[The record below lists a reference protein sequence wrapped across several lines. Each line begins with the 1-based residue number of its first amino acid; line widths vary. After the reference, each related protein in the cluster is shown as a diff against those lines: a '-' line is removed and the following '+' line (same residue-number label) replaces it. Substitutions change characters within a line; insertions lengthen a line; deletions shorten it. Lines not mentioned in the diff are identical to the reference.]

1 MSTEYK
7 DSTYDSNEL
16 DTAEM
21 TIKFA
26 DVPRYYTTGNV
37 LDLRDLVIHVRSK
50 YPNPWQKVILDGD
63 NSLPTAD
70 LEGMRIYIRGK
81 NDGKAHTISGLG
93 RLIYLPLCVTAEN
106 SPDTG
111 CGLLEK
117 LAEYSTAYQ
126 IDDFEVLVYGTDVDS
141 LQRVWEFVQ
150 SHSEIKQKVYFP
162 PLLIDS
168 VKLFDDGIDLAP
180 YAKRFHEAS
189 IRRELTSTFIKS
201 VLDELRGII
210 RSGKVRLQDFEDTR
224 SKYAK
229 WLTVCLTQEMNLA
242 PVYLVSYVSEY
253 VDLRISYPFTK
264 LSFFERFNFV
274 RKLPQNVGYI
284 PHNQELAS
292 VFSILRKVYPHPYLA
307 FDLDT
312 GDVLTSNLNEK
323 FDLNQISILDY
334 RTMFSSSSSDSTIVN
349 SDALAV
355 SSVRDEEV
363 NKKLIDI
370 FTRATEA
377 SPDRNIFMSV
387 RNTALTSVGGHTYLL
402 YFTEP
407 FGLGGIFQS
416 PYVGNHSMVIGE
428 DNFHRLIDVKI
439 ILAEQKRQASST
451 QSEGQNVFT
460 QIMALDTQFRPA
472 IDPYILMCSELAR
485 LQSKDLSYYDRR
497 LRCDKC
503 VLPIVTHV
511 DSPLSSSNSVFSGA
525 RAEDHIDLVTLRYDK
540 VGSAALTAFGGL
552 NSDLGY
558 YDKLPVSTDSFWG
571 CKLL

>member
-37 LDLRDLVIHVRSK
+37 LDLRDLVIHIRSK

-63 NSLPTAD
+63 ISLPTAD

-189 IRRELTSTFIKS
+189 IRRELTSTFIRS

-229 WLTVCLTQEMNLA
+229 
-242 PVYLVSYVSEY
+242 
-253 VDLRISYPFTK
+253 
-264 LSFFERFNFV
+264 
-274 RKLPQNVGYI
+274 
-284 PHNQELAS
+284 
-292 VFSILRKVYPHPYLA
+292 
-307 FDLDT
+307 
-312 GDVLTSNLNEK
+312 
-323 FDLNQISILDY
+323 
-334 RTMFSSSSSDSTIVN
+334 
-349 SDALAV
+349 
-355 SSVRDEEV
+355 
-363 NKKLIDI
+363 
-370 FTRATEA
+370 
-377 SPDRNIFMSV
+377 
-387 RNTALTSVGGHTYLL
+387 
-402 YFTEP
+402 
-407 FGLGGIFQS
+407 
-416 PYVGNHSMVIGE
+416 
-428 DNFHRLIDVKI
+428 
-439 ILAEQKRQASST
+439 
-451 QSEGQNVFT
+451 
-460 QIMALDTQFRPA
+460 
-472 IDPYILMCSELAR
+472 
-485 LQSKDLSYYDRR
+485 
-497 LRCDKC
+497 
-503 VLPIVTHV
+503 
-511 DSPLSSSNSVFSGA
+511 
-525 RAEDHIDLVTLRYDK
+525 
-540 VGSAALTAFGGL
+540 
-552 NSDLGY
+552 
-558 YDKLPVSTDSFWG
+558 
-571 CKLL
+571 